1 MLNRYVLIES
11 DWNLKCLPCQDLYHL
26 RIRINRIRL
35 EFKDSSCESCSN
47 VFHVLIESDWNL
59 KCPGNL
65 RERRPVLRINRIR
78 LEFKA
83 KHGLFSK
90 VLLPGINRIRL
101 EFKVWSFEGFNIAIY
116 VLIESDWNLKYRST
130 LLCYLLT

>member
-1 MLNRYVLIES
+1 M
-11 DWNLKCLPCQDLYHL
+11 
-26 RIRINRIRL
+26 
-35 EFKDSSCESCSN
+35 
-47 VFHVLIESDWNL
+47 
-59 KCPGNL
+59 
-65 RERRPVLRINRIR
+65 RINRIR

-90 VLLPGINRIRL
+90 VLLPGINRIRLEFKGIPVYTCSFTPSVLIESDWNLKEESYRYWVKTFNVLIESDWNLKIITIMSGLKVSSINRIRL